1 MKIFKKIFTCALVCV
16 ILAMAT
22 FSLTAC
28 EDLRT
33 LEINVSVVNVSDAT
47 PTDYTLTVK
56 LYRHLAPETVD
67 AIVSYANEGYYDGAT
82 FYRDADTSVIMT
94 GDFNFDG
101 KTVTKKDEKPAIK
114 GEFNNNGVTG
124 SDLVNEE
131 GYVGLWRNYSDYTVS
146 EKSRDSGRATIYMPT
161 SAKSA
166 YDGYFCVFGKFDLND
181 DDNETA
187 WTAIKDVF
195 DSSLYSETYVIYYT
209 GEYNNDDSVKDN
221 GLTFHCVTSDEYDS
235 LTQSEKDDVF
245 TPDVEDGQYKN
256 YAKRNVKLPVFGN
269 NKTDRVCGAYIKSV
283 KVK

>member
-1 MKIFKKIFTCALVCV
+1 MKIFKKIITCALVGV

-33 LEINVSVVNVSDAT
+33 LEINVSVVNVSDST

-56 LYRHLAPETVD
+56 LYRHLAPGTVD
-67 AIVSYANEGYYDGAT
+67 AIVSYASEGYYDGVT
-82 FYRDADTSVIMT
+82 FYRDTDTSIIMA

-101 KTVTKKDEKPAIK
+101 KTVTQKDEKPAIK
-114 GEFNNNGVTG
+114 GEFKNNGVTG
-124 SDLVNEE
+124 SDLVNDE

-146 EKSRDSGRATIYMPT
+146 EPSRDSGRATIYMPT
-161 SAKSA
+161 TSKTS
-166 YDGYFCVFGKFDLND
+166 YDGFFCVFGKFDVNG
-181 DDNETA
+181 DDNRSA
-187 WTAIKDVF
+187 WTAIKNVF

-209 GEYNNDDSVKDN
+209 GEYNKDDSVKDN
-221 GLTFHCVTSDEYDS
+221 GLTFHCVTSGEFDN
-235 LTQSEKDDVF
+235 LPQSEKDNVF
-245 TPDVEDGQYKN
+245 TPDVEEGQYKN

-269 NKTDRVCGAYIKSV
+269 NKTDRVCGAYIKNV